1 MKSIGKIVFLLSFS
15 MFSQSPDIEWQNLV
29 GGSNINLPSS
39 SQQTTDGGF
48 IIGGY
53 SNSNISGDKTEN
65 SKGLYDYWIVK
76 TNSLGLVEWDKTIGG
91 LEQDV
96 FTNLKQTQDE
106 GYIVCGYSDSPI
118 SGDKTENPI
127 GSADFW
133 IVKIT
138 SNGTIEWQNTIGGS
152 DAEQPYSLLPTIDNG
167 YLIAGYS
174 QSGVSGDKS
183 ENSRGLQDY
192 WVVKLN
198 SSGTV
203 EWDKTLGGTGNDIL
217 SSVIQLDDGNY
228 ILAGN
233 SNSMISGDKTED
245 SKGSSDYWVI
255 KIDSF
260 GNILWQKTI
269 GGSGYDRPTTII
281 KTNNN
286 TFFLG
291 GQSNSNISG
300 DKNED
305 CRGFYDYWIVEIDT
319 LGNILWQ
326 KTIGGNQ
333 EDSLLSL
340 IQCVDDNYLLVG
352 SSSSSISGDKTDP
365 LYGIGGTDAWVVK
378 LSPSGTILWQKTIG
392 GTGDDGFNSASQI
405 NDGSYFL
412 SGGTNSPI
420 SGDIVE
426 SPTGIYDYWILK
438 LEPDNLS
445 TFDNELLNQINIYP
459 NPTYGDITVEL
470 GTTIEKATISIFN
483 IVGQLISKTNLSQVS
498 EKQIQLESSEG
509 IYLLEIETENNLKKT
524 FKIVKK

>member
-1 MKSIGKIVFLLSFS
+1 M
-15 MFSQSPDIEWQNLV
+15 
-29 GGSNINLPSS
+29 
-39 SQQTTDGGF
+39 
-48 IIGGY
+48 
-53 SNSNISGDKTEN
+53 
-65 SKGLYDYWIVK
+65 
-76 TNSLGLVEWDKTIGG
+76 
-91 LEQDV
+91 
-96 FTNLKQTQDE
+96 
-106 GYIVCGYSDSPI
+106 
-118 SGDKTENPI
+118 
-127 GSADFW
+127 
-133 IVKIT
+133 
-138 SNGTIEWQNTIGGS
+138 
-152 DAEQPYSLLPTIDNG
+152 
-167 YLIAGYS
+167 
-174 QSGVSGDKS
+174 
-183 ENSRGLQDY
+183 
-192 WVVKLN
+192 
-198 SSGTV
+198 
-203 EWDKTLGGTGNDIL
+203 
-217 SSVIQLDDGNY
+217 
-228 ILAGN
+228 
-233 SNSMISGDKTED
+233 
-245 SKGSSDYWVI
+245 
-255 KIDSF
+255 
-260 GNILWQKTI
+260 
-269 GGSGYDRPTTII
+269 
-281 KTNNN
+281 
-286 TFFLG
+286 G